1 MHRGHGEGR
10 YEFLWGCVVIFEPMK
25 RTPISHLIAAV
36 LLWAVHTTLQAQGCS
51 DAGVC
56 TAGPMGQ
63 MVTAADTS
71 SSDAPRH
78 YAKLQVG
85 CALDEQ
91 MVFIVQTQAD
101 LGMGITKRL
110 MFRLNVPYIVATG
123 NLGNNHGVGDI
134 IPSLSYAFIKQPQR
148 NFTAVVGLRL
158 PTGKSAQQDIVQST
172 FSPTSHPLPM
182 PYQTGLGS
190 FDLLLGTQYRHRK
203 WTVALAYQ
211 HILGQDNQN
220 TFLHMYWQ
228 DEPAAQE
235 YFESFALERADDA
248 VVRVQRAFVSG
259 QYMLQPGLLAIYHM
273 GRDSRLERVGEL
285 NYFGE
290 YQFVR
295 REIDGSEGLTLNVTF
310 DVRRT
315 LGERWS
321 LEGGLAFPVIAREVR
336 PDGLTRSAIIQVG
349 LRRWF

>member
-1 MHRGHGEGR
+1 MIKGLFTG
-10 YEFLWGCVVIFEPMK
+10 
-25 RTPISHLIAAV
+25 
-36 LLWAVHTTLQAQGCS
+36 LLWLGGHTAANAQGCG

-63 MVTAADTS
+63 MVTAADTAGA
-71 SSDAPRH
+71 DAPRH

-85 CALDEQ
+85 CALGEQ
-91 MVFIVQTQAD
+91 LVFIVQTQAD

-110 MFRLNVPYIVATG
+110 MFRLSVPYIVATG
-123 NLGNNHGVGDI
+123 NLGSNHGVGDI

-158 PTGKSAQQDIVQST
+158 PTGKSAQQDIVKST

-182 PYQTGLGS
+182 PYQTGLSS
-190 FDLLLGTQYRHRK
+190 FDLLLGAQYRHRK
-203 WTVALAYQ
+203 WTMALAYQ

-220 TFLHMYWQ
+220 MFLHEYWQ

-248 VVRVQRAFVSG
+248 VARVQRAFVSG
-259 QYMLQPGLLAIYHM
+259 KYMLQPGLLAIYHM

-285 NYFGE
+285 NFFGE
-290 YQFVR
+290 YEFER
-295 REIDGSEGLTLNVTF
+295 REIAGSEGLTLNVTF

-315 LGERWS
+315 LNERWS
-321 LEGGLAFPVIAREVR
+321 LEGGLAAPVMAREVR
-336 PDGLTRSAIIQVG
+336 PDGLTRNAIIQVG

>member
-1 MHRGHGEGR
+1 MIKCLFAG
-10 YEFLWGCVVIFEPMK
+10 
-25 RTPISHLIAAV
+25 
-36 LLWAVHTTLQAQGCS
+36 LLWLCVHNAVRAQGCS

-63 MVTAADTS
+63 MVTAADTAGA
-71 SSDAPRH
+71 DAPRH

-85 CALDEQ
+85 CALGEQ
-91 MVFIVQTQAD
+91 MVFIVHTQAD

-110 MFRLNVPYIVATG
+110 MFRLSVPYIVATG
-123 NLGNNHGVGDI
+123 NLGSNHGVGDI

-148 NFTAVVGLRL
+148 NFTTVVGLRL

-182 PYQTGLGS
+182 PYQTGLSS
-190 FDLLLGTQYRHRK
+190 FDLLLGAQYRHKK

-248 VVRVQRAFVSG
+248 VARVQRAFVSG
-259 QYMLQPGLLAIYHM
+259 KYMLQPGLLAIYHM
-273 GRDSRLERVGEL
+273 GRDSRLERVGEPDVWGQYDL
-285 NYFGE
+285 E
-290 YQFVR
+290 R
-295 REIDGSEGLTLNVTF
+295 REIAGSEGLTLNVTF
-310 DVRRT
+310 DARRT

-321 LEGGLAFPVIAREVR
+321 FEGGLAFPVIAREVR
-336 PDGLTRSAIIQVG
+336 PDGLTRSAIVQLG